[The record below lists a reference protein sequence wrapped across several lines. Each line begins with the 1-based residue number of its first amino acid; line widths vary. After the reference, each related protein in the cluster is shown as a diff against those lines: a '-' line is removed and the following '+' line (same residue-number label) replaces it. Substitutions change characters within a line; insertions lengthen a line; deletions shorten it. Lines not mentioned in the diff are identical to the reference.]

1 MALARITKA
10 ILNDENTILPLSVYQ
25 YEQYLGIKDVF
36 IGQPAII
43 GAHGIVRPVNLPLN
57 DAELQKMQS
66 SAGQVKRIIN
76 NFF

>member
-1 MALARITKA
+1 M
-10 ILNDENTILPLSVYQ
+10 
-25 YEQYLGIKDVF
+25 VF

-57 DAELQKMQS
+57 DVELQKMQS